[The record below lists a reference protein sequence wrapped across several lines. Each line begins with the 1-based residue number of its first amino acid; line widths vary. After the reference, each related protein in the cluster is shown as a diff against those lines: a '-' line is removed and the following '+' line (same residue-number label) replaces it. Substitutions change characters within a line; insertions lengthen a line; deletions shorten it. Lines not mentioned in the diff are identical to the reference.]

1 MRWEEAAGVGR
12 TEVAAPIPAACPGLW
27 VPLLLEGWK
36 FPPGLLCLWSPCS
49 LAAASSLHP
58 ILRVQAASV
67 KSVLGTQPESEGRW
81 Y

>member
-1 MRWEEAAGVGR
+1 MGR
-12 TEVAAPIPAACPGLW
+12 IEVAAPIFAAFTGLW

-49 LAAASSLHP
+49 LAAASPLRP
-58 ILRVQAASV
+58 ILRVQAAGV
-67 KSVLGTQPESEGRW
+67 KSVPGTQPESEGRW